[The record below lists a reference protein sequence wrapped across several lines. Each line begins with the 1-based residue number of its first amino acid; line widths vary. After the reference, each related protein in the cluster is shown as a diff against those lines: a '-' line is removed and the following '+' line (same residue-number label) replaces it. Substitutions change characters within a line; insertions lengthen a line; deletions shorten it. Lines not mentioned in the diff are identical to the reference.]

1 MSHGSACPG
10 SGQGCSA
17 GVGEQI
23 QYLNRTSGIAD
34 LVTEPVPVGSLLR
47 EQASVLEAEWL

>member
-1 MSHGSACPG
+1 MGHGSTCLG

-17 GVGEQI
+17 SVGEQI
-23 QYLNRTSGIAD
+23 QYLNRAPGIAD

-47 EQASVLEAEWL
+47 EQTGVLEAEWL